1 VALQHIKV
9 LRHWVKEPDRR
20 VGETDQETMDIF
32 KRTNKMV
39 SSKKKTQKQKSLE
52 GIRIMF
58 YNKLIIRGRIFSC
71 VGPFYEQAVSNRD
84 P

>member
-1 VALQHIKV
+1 M
-9 LRHWVKEPDRR
+9 
-20 VGETDQETMDIF
+20 GETDQETMDIF

-39 SSKKKTQKQKSLE
+39 SSKKKTQKQKSWK

-58 YNKLIIRGRIFSC
+58 YNKLIIRGRIFSR
-71 VGPFYEQAVSNRD
+71 VGPFYERAVSNLD

>member
-39 SSKKKTQKQKSLE
+39 SSKKKNIKTKELGRDS
-52 GIRIMF
+52 
-58 YNKLIIRGRIFSC
+58 YNVLQEAYIQRPYF
-71 VGPFYEQAVSNRD
+71 
-84 P
+84 